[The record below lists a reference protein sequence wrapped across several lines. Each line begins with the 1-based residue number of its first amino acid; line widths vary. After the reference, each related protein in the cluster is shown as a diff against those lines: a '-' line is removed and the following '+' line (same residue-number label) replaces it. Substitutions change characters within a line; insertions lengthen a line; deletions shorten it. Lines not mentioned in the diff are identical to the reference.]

1 MKGLTYIV
9 KGLVVSLLLTPAL
22 AAQEVAGKELRG
34 TIPSLDGL
42 SGLPPVPIPR
52 VEIPLAKDAGRGKAH
67 FTSSRIIPLEADLK
81 YPYSRVGKLIV
92 LTDQQQRGV
101 CTGVVIQ
108 NRLVLTAAH
117 CVHNGREFVA
127 DLVTFIPAYRDGAVP
142 YGAWPVVY
150 TTVAANW
157 ISTQG
162 KLPNA
167 TDCAVLEIDDRDGVS
182 VGERVGWLNVK
193 ENALFPN
200 HVTMLGYPVAMDQ
213 GEKLHQVTAG
223 GFLVDPKTGTAIYGS
238 DMRAGSSGGPWI
250 QNFGIQSSGQ
260 TPTGGMNRVVGITS
274 FVASDAR
281 MEIAGSSILDE
292 RCTALIRAV
301 CERREGN
308 CK

>member
-1 MKGLTYIV
+1 MKVLPSIL
-9 KGLVVSLLLTPAL
+9 KSLVGVLLLTPAL
-22 AAQEVAGKELRG
+22 TAQEAAGKELRG
-34 TIPSLDGL
+34 TLPSLEGL

-52 VEIPLAKDAGRGKAH
+52 VEIPRAKDAGRGKAH
-67 FTSSRIIPLEADLK
+67 FTSSRVIPLEADLR
-81 YPYSRVGKLIV
+81 YPYSRVGKLV
-92 LTDQQQRGV
+92 VVTEEQRV
-101 CTGVVIQ
+101 ACSGVVIQ

-117 CVHNGREFVA
+117 CIHNGREYVAEQLTFV
-127 DLVTFIPAYRDGAVP
+127 PAYRDGATP
-142 YGAWPVVY
+142 YGAWPAVY
-150 TTVAANW
+150 ATVAANW

-167 TDCAVLEIDDRDGVS
+167 TDCAVLEMEDREGAS
-182 VGERVGWLNVK
+182 LGETVGWLNIK

-200 HVTMLGYPVAMDQ
+200 HVTMLGYPTTLDQ

-223 GFLVDPKTGTAIYGS
+223 GFMVDPESSTAIYGS
-238 DMRAGSSGGPWI
+238 DMRSGASGGPWI

-260 TPTGGMNRVVGITS
+260 TPAGGMNRVVGITS
-274 FVASDAR
+274 FVARDSR

-292 RCTALIRAV
+292 RCTALVKAV